1 MDNFNNGIMFGMEGP
16 NMDGTW
22 YNPKNGDSFTVRN
35 SFFQDNQYLV
45 QTTDGRLLDYNVLQN
60 YVQSDKPIKMPN
72 QQKKQESLPSEV
84 LDLIEEDNNEDFYM
98 LPEDMEMINGNSN
111 SLGNLASQP
120 QQQNTNATDNTKP
133 SLEMNDMNIIDK
145 ALKKKTLPNIQV
157 NVDWIDFPKAEIGM
171 LQDMMDISINDII
184 KWYTNQIDVDYVV
197 NELKNAIEEFIKQ
210 PKKLERTPT
219 EKPKVEEQKSSKTT
233 SVKNSKKK

>member
-1 MDNFNNGIMFGMEGP
+1 MAGNGLIFGMEGP
-16 NMDGTW
+16 NMEGTW
-22 YNPKNGDSFTVRN
+22 YNPKTGDSFTVRN
-35 SFFQDNQYLV
+35 SFFEDSQYIV
-45 QTTDGRLLDYNVLQN
+45 QTTDGRLLNYNQLQN
-60 YVQSDKPIKMPN
+60 YVQSDKPIEMIKPIKREE
-72 QQKKQESLPSEV
+72 QLPPEV
-84 LDLIEEDNNEDFYM
+84 ADLIKEDFSGDTDY
-98 LPEDMEMINGNSN
+98 LLQEDMELLKPKT
-111 SLGNLASQP
+111 SLGNLASQVS
-120 QQQNTNATDNTKP
+120 QQNTNVIDNTRP

-210 PKKLERTPT
+210 PKKSEETTT
-219 EKPKVEEQKSSKTT
+219 EKPKVEEQKSPKTT